1 MAQYGTGHGHAAG
14 KAWSMVNNPD
24 VDLVGIYEPA
34 VAERETARMNPHY
47 TGVRWFESAAEML
60 DDSTINAVAIEGRND
75 QSLAMAH
82 EAVAAGKHLWY
93 DKPAGDDW
101 DSYQSLVTAA
111 KASSLQIQMGF
122 MFRYHR
128 GFRQI
133 SDWACSGLL
142 GDVFSI
148 RAHMSTWLTVPARG
162 VISRHRGGIFFD
174 LGGHMLDQV
183 IWILGRPN
191 RVAAFLR
198 NDATPALPAYR
209 DNTLGVFEFDRAMAF
224 IDIAS
229 METRPMARRFEVYGT
244 RGSAIMEPFEP
255 DVKLML
261 CLDEGRDGFDK
272 GWQEVPIGQQPRQT
286 QYDRELVAF
295 AATLRG
301 EQAPERTFE
310 HDLNVQEAL
319 LRAAQGL

>member
-1 MAQYGTGHGHAAG
+1 
-14 KAWSMVNNPD
+14 
-24 VDLVGIYEPA
+24 
-34 VAERETARMNPHY
+34 
-47 TGVRWFESAAEML
+47 
-60 DDSTINAVAIEGRND
+60 
-75 QSLAMAH
+75 
-82 EAVAAGKHLWY
+82 
-93 DKPAGDDW
+93 
-101 DSYQSLVTAA
+101 
-111 KASSLQIQMGF
+111 
-122 MFRYHR
+122 
-128 GFRQI
+128 
-133 SDWACSGLL
+133 
-142 GDVFSI
+142 
-148 RAHMSTWLTVPARG
+148 
-162 VISRHRGGIFFD
+162 
-174 LGGHMLDQV
+174 MLDQV

-198 NDATPALPAYR
+198 NDATPELPAYR

-255 DVKLML
+255 DVKLMV
-261 CLDEGRDGFDK
+261 CLDEARDGFAR
-272 GWQEVPIGQQPRQT
+272 GWQEVSIGQQPRQT